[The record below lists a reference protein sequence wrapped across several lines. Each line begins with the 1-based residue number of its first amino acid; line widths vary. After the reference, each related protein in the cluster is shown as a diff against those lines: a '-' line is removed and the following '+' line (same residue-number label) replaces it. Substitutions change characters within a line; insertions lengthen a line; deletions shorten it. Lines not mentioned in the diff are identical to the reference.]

1 MTVNL
6 NVNKLL
12 VVVAI
17 LALISSVLMAGEG
30 CQGGKLIKGAD
41 GKIHKV
47 QPKSSCNKEKV
58 DLGTNTSSSKF
69 DTSDFLP
76 LDDNEP
82 DNNSSK

>member
-47 QPKSSCNKEKV
+47 QPKSSCNKE
-58 DLGTNTSSSKF
+58 
-69 DTSDFLP
+69 
-76 LDDNEP
+76 
-82 DNNSSK
+82 